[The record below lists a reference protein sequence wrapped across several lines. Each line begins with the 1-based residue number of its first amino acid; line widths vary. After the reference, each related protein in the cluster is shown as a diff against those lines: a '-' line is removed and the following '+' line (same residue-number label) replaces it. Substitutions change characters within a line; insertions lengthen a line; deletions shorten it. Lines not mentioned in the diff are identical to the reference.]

1 MQRHRLGAQCLCEL
15 LLERGL
21 CFFGGSVG
29 EAGTTVCM
37 GTAHLCKPLTAW
49 KLKRLEAVSTTP
61 YLERPGK
68 KMKQD
73 SNFKRSPLALLLS
86 E

>member
-1 MQRHRLGAQCLCEL
+1 M
-15 LLERGL
+15 RGH
-21 CFFGGSVG
+21 SP
-29 EAGTTVCM
+29 
-37 GTAHLCKPLTAW
+37 PLSLSPAW

-68 KMKQD
+68 KMED
-73 SNFKRSPLALLLS
+73 SNFKHSPLALLFS